1 MNDRQQIKKKMQLIW
16 GAALILVGI
25 GVFVRIPQVMPK
37 LAQMGQSPATIGF
50 VRICFYIMGIILLGG
65 GIKKIINHVNS
76 ETKEPD
82 DKTTESD
89 EN

>member
-1 MNDRQQIKKKMQLIW
+1 MNDRQQIKNKIQLIW

-65 GIKKIINHVNS
+65 GIKKIINYINP
-76 ETKEPD
+76 T
-82 DKTTESD
+82 TTESSD
-89 EN
+89 KSTGSGEN